1 MADSKC
7 EIKVEI
13 NGQRPHLVF
22 PTKYQFVPAI
32 RHITREDAHQ
42 SLRGLS
48 RIKPINY
55 IVDVGAN
62 VGATALMFHQVFP
75 DARILAL
82 EPTLANYKYLLYNT
96 SCFPQITAQ
105 KIGAYN
111 RHCDLNFAYP
121 SSRQKPS
128 LNYKV
133 ANSGIFSIYGEDN
146 SVSEIA
152 EVDRLDNIVDGTVDL
167 LKMDVEGAESF
178 ALEGAKRIITE
189 DRPIIIT
196 EMRLENI
203 KMASLTEEYYI
214 NYYTSMGYITAG
226 KYFGDVILSPK
237 ELNIPQVIEI

>member
-7 EIKVEI
+7 EIRVEI

-22 PTKYQFVPAI
+22 PTKYQFVPAV
-32 RHITREDAHQ
+32 RHITREDAHK
-42 SLRGLS
+42 SLGTLA

-62 VGATALMFHQVFP
+62 VGATALMFHQAFP

-82 EPTLANYKYLLYNT
+82 EPTLANYKYLSYNT
-96 SCFPQITAQ
+96 SCFPRIITQ

-111 RHCDLNFAYP
+111 RHCNLRFAYP
-121 SSRQKPS
+121 TLKQKPS

-133 ANSGIFSIYGEDN
+133 ANSGLFSIYGEDDG
-146 SVSEIA
+146 VTEIA

-178 ALEGAKRIITE
+178 VLDGAGRIITE
-189 DRPIIIT
+189 DRPLIIT

-203 KMASLTEEYYI
+203 KMASMTEEYYI
-214 NYYTSMGYITAG
+214 NYYTSMDYITIG
-226 KYFGDVILSPK
+226 KYFGDVILAPK
-237 ELNIPQVIEI
+237 ELNVPQVIEI